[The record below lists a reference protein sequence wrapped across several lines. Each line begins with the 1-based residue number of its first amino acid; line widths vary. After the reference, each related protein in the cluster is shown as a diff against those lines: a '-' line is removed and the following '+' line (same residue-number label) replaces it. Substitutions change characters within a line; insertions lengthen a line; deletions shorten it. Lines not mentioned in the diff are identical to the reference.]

1 MLQSLERNKNVD
13 DFVVTG
19 DCKCGIQHKKNFGEA
34 EQNLHWNTR
43 FDKINEKQ
51 PELNKPTAVATKI
64 RPSIYKWRL
73 HSFFVATYEIIFC
86 SLLVSNNLEISFL
99 ITLICP
105 F

>member
-34 EQNLHWNTR
+34 EQNLYWNTR

-51 PELNKPTAVATKI
+51 L
-64 RPSIYKWRL
+64 
-73 HSFFVATYEIIFC
+73 
-86 SLLVSNNLEISFL
+86 
-99 ITLICP
+99 
-105 F
+105 